1 MSGTLLNARQSPSQS
16 SEQASLLATGM
27 QIGASAQGLYEK
39 QRFDAAQNE
48 LEAKSKMAIEVEKQN
63 AENARAKASNA
74 ITAGKELLSKTLDH
88 IKETRGVYTEAIK
101 NTNDRD
107 QAIDLSNKL
116 QLLDKSSADII
127 RDFGSR
133 TGVDTSAIKNVGLVT
148 DPNNTYA
155 NTVPGKLFYSAKRGT
170 EQSAVAGGAIKMLEA
185 KEAKNNFTTTG
196 SVKPLLGGANGKTP
210 AKIIT
215 DDYELQQSAPAAVI
229 GYTLTQ
235 KNLKNTYNALWKAG
249 FDTDANGQV
258 HREWNPETKKW
269 EDPQNRYFD
278 ISGTLLPQHR
288 ANSKDP
294 KVGAYLK
301 QEDAARKAEED
312 YAGIH
317 SKNVQRVAM
326 KYPEYSD
333 FINELNADP
342 NNLANPY
349 SIKDA
354 EQINGKIGQKI
365 TELIQSGDM
374 QSATRWSL
382 IKNELGYNAFG
393 KSNEIL
399 TPPANGGSATNTNG
413 R

>member
-1 MSGTLLNARQSPSQS
+1 MSGTLLTARQSPSQS

-88 IKETRGVYTEAIK
+88 IKETRGVYTDAIK

-107 QAIDLSNKL
+107 QAIELSNKV

-127 RDFGSR
+127 RDFGTR

-170 EQSAVAGGAIKMLEA
+170 EQSAIAGGKMKMLELDEATDNFA
-185 KEAKNNFTTTG
+185 KTG
-196 SVKPLLGGANGKTP
+196 SVKPGANGKTP
-210 AKIIT
+210 AEIT
-215 DDYELQQSAPAAVI
+215 TNDYKLQQSAPAAVI

-312 YAGIH
+312 YAGTH

-326 KYPEYSD
+326 KYPEYAN

-354 EQINGKIGQKI
+354 EQINGKIGQRI

-374 QSATRWSL
+374 QGATRWSL

-413 R
+413 Q